1 MAGAN
6 PAMLTLV
13 REYRGLTQSELAVRA
28 GLTQGYISKF
38 ENGIVTAPRDTLERI
53 ATALDWP
60 VEFFFRTEQV
70 YGFGSACLYHRKQ
83 ASLPVGRLRVVQA
96 TANVLRIALTPLLR
110 DVTLDADNEFPVLDI
125 DQFDGSA
132 DRIAQLVRATWRL
145 PLGPVVDLVAAVESA
160 GGIVYRLP
168 FGTRQLDAVSHW
180 PPHMP
185 PVFLLNAEAPGDRLR
200 FSLAHEIGH
209 MVMHRV
215 PNREMEHEADRFAAE
230 FLMPAREVKADL
242 LRLDLV
248 RAAQL
253 KSYWKVSMAA
263 LVMRARDLGVI
274 SPGRAKGLFAQLS
287 RLGYRLAE
295 PVEVP
300 VEEPTVV
307 HAIVDIHRQQH
318 DYSITDLVAITGI
331 PEAEFRTHLAD
342 RPRLRAVR

>member
-13 REYRGLTQSELAVRA
+13 REYRGLTQSELALRA

-38 ENGIVTAPRDTLERI
+38 ENGIVLAPRDTLERI
-53 ATALDWP
+53 AIALDWP

-110 DVTLDADNEFPVLDI
+110 DVTLDAENEFPVLDI

-145 PLGPVVDLVAAVESA
+145 PLGPVVNLVAAVESA

-215 PNREMEHEADRFAAE
+215 PNRAMEHEADRFAAE

-274 SPGRAKGLFAQLS
+274 SPVRAKGLFAQLS

-300 VEEPTVV
+300 IEEPTVV
-307 HAIVDIHRQQH
+307 HAIVNVHRQQH
-318 DYSITDLVAITGI
+318 DYSISDLVAITGI
-331 PEAEFRTHLAD
+331 PEVEFRAHLAD
-342 RPRLRAVR
+342 RPRLRAVK